1 MLFSAQVPAAAHART
16 SAATVR
22 TLIVSY
28 TTLPAAADAPA
39 ANAGA
44 APATNAPTTSRLP
57 TRGAGRR
64 WPRRCKPNRTGVS
77 AEDSRGSDAE
87 GRRAAS
93 AECRHTGFGGAA
105 PHAKHEISLSAV
117 TLCVPNAGAVSV
129 SQGLREPAGCNVAA
143 PPAVNTYARTRHGC
157 IAPLAPNLT
166 VRPPPVR
173 PLVAP
178 FVSMRACL
186 CAKLKGP
193 TSPKARSGRGMG
205 VAFWTMAP
213 LLSLFVSG
221 AAAFRFPLH
230 PPAAHQLLGN
240 PMRSVAV

>member
-1 MLFSAQVPAAAHART
+1 MAPETTEPRRVLFSAQVPAAAHART

-44 APATNAPTTSRLP
+44 APATIAPTTSRLP

-105 PHAKHEISLSAV
+105 PHAKHEISLAAV
-117 TLCVPNAGAVSV
+117 TLCLPNAGAVSV

-166 VRPPPVR
+166 VRRLPHCACGPGWSRCHPGELEVW
-173 PLVAP
+173 AP
-178 FVSMRACL
+178 SVLCEHASMLMCQ
-186 CAKLKGP
+186 
-193 TSPKARSGRGMG
+193 T
-205 VAFWTMAP
+205 
-213 LLSLFVSG
+213 
-221 AAAFRFPLH
+221 
-230 PPAAHQLLGN
+230 
-240 PMRSVAV
+240 